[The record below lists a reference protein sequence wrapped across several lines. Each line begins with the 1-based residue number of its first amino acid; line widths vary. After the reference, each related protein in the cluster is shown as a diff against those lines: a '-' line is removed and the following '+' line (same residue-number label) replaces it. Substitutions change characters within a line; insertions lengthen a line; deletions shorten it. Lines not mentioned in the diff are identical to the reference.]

1 MDSWI
6 PRTWFLKN
14 EWSSESANA
23 AGRYDAIQE
32 RAGQDNQNSSFT
44 ARIFLVRAPLTF
56 GHSQLVMD
64 FSSDTL
70 SDESTRF
77 FQSADIIRKA
87 LLAFKMALDSHTVQK
102 FETLAQITLTK
113 GSYLKTLILR
123 TSAKEKGK
131 EYKVHLVPYFK
142 SHEKACQKRFT
153 NIHNINT
160 KEKGGLLGWLGEREN
175 IVDSWQSESDNP
187 FKEKLD
193 NIANANDAWR
203 LPQLAELLCQAWPS
217 PA

>member
-1 MDSWI
+1 MDSRT

-14 EWSSESANA
+14 EWSSESVNA
-23 AGRYDAIQE
+23 TERYHAIQK
-32 RAGQDNQNSSFT
+32 RAAQDTQDYSFT
-44 ARIFLVRAPLTF
+44 ARIFLVHAPLTF

-64 FSSDTL
+64 FSSDTQ

-87 LLAFKMALDSHTVQK
+87 LFAFKMALNSDTVQK
-102 FETLAQITLTK
+102 FKTLAQITLTN

-123 TSAKEKGK
+123 TSAKEEGNV
-131 EYKVHLVPYFK
+131 YKVHLVPYFE
-142 SHEKACQKRFT
+142 SHESACQNRFT
-153 NIHNINT
+153 SIHNIDPE
-160 KEKGGLLGWLGEREN
+160 EKGGLLGWLGERET
-175 IVDSWQSESDNP
+175 IVDSWQIESDNP

-193 NIANANDAWR
+193 NIANNDWR